1 MKKGIDL
8 LTDALLRYSDRRYMV
23 PGYPITELGARLGAE
38 MVINEKT
45 GLEYALGESLSGKR
59 AALIVKNVGVN
70 ACVDPLVQATA
81 QGLNAGVVLVA
92 GDDPTAIGSQTSQD
106 TRILGE
112 FAEIP
117 ILEPG
122 PDSCYSS
129 VEAAFEASEAFS
141 RVAMIRLTPDL
152 IFGAAEG
159 TPVPRKDR
167 KGRLSD
173 RSWTM
178 FGRVTASR
186 ALFSEMRAW
195 SESSPLNRWQGE
207 PAGIGPEQGETRV
220 VTIWPPPAR
229 IARYREIR
237 EQGLPFVRDHRNHV
251 IFPETGIREPPQTME
266 SRGFYRTFCTGCPF
280 KSLVSLMKE
289 AGMHPV
295 CDAGCV
301 VLAMNP
307 PYGIGVASY
316 GMGASIAV
324 ASRSTGVALTG
335 DYALM
340 HSGINALVDVFEKR
354 LPLLCVVMDNR
365 CAAMTGKQPAHPIER
380 YLSWADPSVADAGDA
395 GGISSLLKTKK
406 RPGVL
411 IVRGE
416 CPEGQE
422 HETVEYRDL

>member
-1 MKKGIDL
+1 MTKGIDA
-8 LTDALLRYSDRRYMV
+8 LTDALLKYSDTRYTV
-23 PGYPITELGARLGAE
+23 PGYPITELGAWTGAE

-45 GLEYALGESLSGKR
+45 GLEYALGDSLSGRR

-81 QGLNAGVVLVA
+81 QGLNAGVVLVT

-117 ILEPG
+117 VLEPG
-122 PDSCYSS
+122 RDSCYSS
-129 VEAAFEASEAFS
+129 VEAAFEASEVFS

-152 IFGAAEG
+152 IFGAAEED
-159 TPVPRKDR
+159 PVSRRDR

-186 ALFSEMRAW
+186 ALFRDLQAW
-195 SESSPLNRWQGE
+195 SEASPLNRWEGE
-207 PAGIGPEQGETRV
+207 PAAIGPEPGETRV
-220 VTIWPPPAR
+220 VTVWPPPSR
-229 IARYREIR
+229 LQQYREIR
-237 EQGLPFVRDHRNHV
+237 EQGLPFAWDHRGH
-251 IFPETGIREPPQTME
+251 IILPEQQMGEPPQTME
-266 SRGFYRTFCTGCPF
+266 DRGFYRTFCRDCPF
-280 KSLVSLMKE
+280 KSVVSLMKE

-324 ASRSTGVALTG
+324 AARSTGVALTG

-340 HSGINALVDVFEKR
+340 HSGLNALVDVFEKR
-354 LPLLCVVMDNR
+354 LPLFCVVMDNR

-380 YLSWADPSVADAGDA
+380 YLSWADPSVMNADETDEIRKHLKRRKKP
-395 GGISSLLKTKK
+395 GI
-406 RPGVL
+406 L

>member
-8 LTDALLRYSDRRYMV
+8 LTDALLRYSEKRYMV
-23 PGYPITELGARLGAE
+23 PGYPITELGARSGAE
-38 MVINEKT
+38 MVVNEKT
-45 GLEYALGESLSGKR
+45 GLEYALGESLSGRR

-81 QGLNAGVVLVA
+81 QGLNAGVVLVT
-92 GDDPTAIGSQTSQD
+92 GDDPMAIGSQTSQD

-117 ILEPG
+117 VLEPG

-129 VEAAFEASEAFS
+129 VEAAFQASEEFS
-141 RVAMIRLTPDL
+141 RVAMIRLTPAL
-152 IFGAAEG
+152 IFGPASEV
-159 TPVPRKDR
+159 PVPRRDR
-167 KGRLSD
+167 SGRLSD

-186 ALFSEMRAW
+186 ALFRKMQAW
-195 SESSPLNRWQGE
+195 AESSPLNRWEGE
-207 PAGIGPEQGETRV
+207 PAGIGPEPGETRV
-220 VTIWPPPAR
+220 VTVWPPPSKLVQ
-229 IARYREIR
+229 YREIR
-237 EQGLPFVRDHRNHV
+237 EQGLPFARDHCSHV
-251 IFPETGIREPPQTME
+251 ILPGKGIDEPPQTME
-266 SRGFYRTFCTGCPF
+266 ARGFYRTFCNGCPF

-380 YLSWADPSVADAGDA
+380 YLSWADPSVADADGTDE
-395 GGISSLLKTKK
+395 IRNLLKTMKL
-406 RPGVL
+406 PGVL

-416 CPEGQE
+416 CPEGQD